1 MDKDG
6 KKVSGKI
13 HSVETLGAADGPGL
27 RFVLFL
33 QGCGL
38 RCKYCHNPDTWA
50 ACNAER
56 TATAEDIAN
65 EIIGYKNYFGKK
77 GGVTV
82 SGGEPLLQLDFL
94 TELFKILKQNG
105 IHTAIDTSGAP
116 YNEYDP
122 RYKELL
128 ALTDLVILDIKHID
142 DLKCRE
148 LTGTGNI
155 ATKKFAKTL
164 SDNGVAMWIRQV
176 LVPGLTD
183 DENDLQRTREWIN
196 TLKTVERVEVLPYH
210 TLGKPKYEQLGLS
223 HPLGDTPI
231 PTREQIDKA
240 KAILIG

>member
-33 QGCGL
+33 QGCSL

-65 EIIGYKNYFGKK
+65 EIIRYKNYFGKK

-183 DENDLQRTREWIN
+183 DENDLKHTREWIN

-210 TLGKPKYEQLGLS
+210 TLGKPKYEQLELS
-223 HPLGDTPI
+223 YPLGDTPI

>member
-33 QGCGL
+33 QGCSL

-65 EIIGYKNYFGKK
+65 EIIRYKNYFGKK

-183 DENDLQRTREWIN
+183 DENDLKHTREWIN
-196 TLKTVERVEVLPYH
+196 TLKTVEMVEVLPYH
-210 TLGKPKYEQLGLS
+210 TLGKPKYEKLGLS
-223 HPLGDTPI
+223 YPLGDTPI

>member
-183 DENDLQRTREWIN
+183 NENDLKRTREWIN

-223 HPLGDTPI
+223 YPLGDTPI

-240 KAILIG
+240 KAVLIG

>member
-33 QGCGL
+33 QGCSL

-65 EIIGYKNYFGKK
+65 EIIRYKNYFGKK

-183 DENDLQRTREWIN
+183 DENDLKRTREWIN

-210 TLGKPKYEQLGLS
+210 TLGKPKYEKLGLS
-223 HPLGDTPI
+223 YPLEDTPI

>member
-1 MDKDG
+1 M
-6 KKVSGKI
+6 
-13 HSVETLGAADGPGL
+13 
-27 RFVLFL
+27 
-33 QGCGL
+33 
-38 RCKYCHNPDTWA
+38 
-50 ACNAER
+50 
-56 TATAEDIAN
+56 
-65 EIIGYKNYFGKK
+65 
-77 GGVTV
+77 
-82 SGGEPLLQLDFL
+82 QLDFL
-94 TELFKILKQNG
+94 TELFKILRQNG

-183 DENDLQRTREWIN
+183 DENDLKRTREWIN

-223 HPLGDTPI
+223 YPLGDTPI

-240 KAILIG
+240 KAIMIG

>member
-65 EIIGYKNYFGKK
+65 EIIRYKNYFGKK

-183 DENDLQRTREWIN
+183 DENDLKHTREWIN

-223 HPLGDTPI
+223 YPLGDTPI

>member
-33 QGCGL
+33 QGCSL

-65 EIIGYKNYFGKK
+65 EIIRYKNYFGKK

-183 DENDLQRTREWIN
+183 DENDLKHTREWIN

-210 TLGKPKYEQLGLS
+210 TLGKPKYEKLGLS
-223 HPLGDTPI
+223 YPLGDTPI

>member
-33 QGCGL
+33 QGCTL

-65 EIIGYKNYFGKK
+65 EIIRYKNYFGKK

-183 DENDLQRTREWIN
+183 DENDLKHTREWIN

-223 HPLGDTPI
+223 YPLGDTPI

>member
-33 QGCGL
+33 QGCSL

-65 EIIGYKNYFGKK
+65 EIIRYKNYFGKK

-148 LTGTGNI
+148 LTETGNI

-164 SDNGVAMWIRQV
+164 SNNGIAMWIRQV

-183 DENDLQRTREWIN
+183 DENDLKRTREWIN

-223 HPLGDTPI
+223 YPLGDTPI

>member
-65 EIIGYKNYFGKK
+65 EIIRYKNYFGKK

-94 TELFKILKQNG
+94 TELFKILKQNE

-183 DENDLQRTREWIN
+183 DENDLKHTREWIN

-210 TLGKPKYEQLGLS
+210 TLGKPKYEKLGLS
-223 HPLGDTPI
+223 YPLGDTPI

>member
-33 QGCGL
+33 QGCSL

-65 EIIGYKNYFGKK
+65 EIIRYKNYFGKK

-183 DENDLQRTREWIN
+183 DENDLKHTREWIN

-223 HPLGDTPI
+223 YPLGDTPI

>member
-56 TATAEDIAN
+56 TATTEDIAN
-65 EIIGYKNYFGKK
+65 EIIRYKNYFGKK

-223 HPLGDTPI
+223 YPLGDTPI

>member
-33 QGCGL
+33 QGCSL

-65 EIIGYKNYFGKK
+65 EIIIYKNYFGKK

-183 DENDLQRTREWIN
+183 DENDLKRTREWIN

-223 HPLGDTPI
+223 YPLGDTPI

>member
-33 QGCGL
+33 QGCSL

-65 EIIGYKNYFGKK
+65 EIIRYKNYFGKK

-128 ALTDLVILDIKHID
+128 ALTDLVILYIKHID

-148 LTGTGNI
+148 LTGSGNF

-183 DENDLQRTREWIN
+183 DENDLKRTREWIN
-196 TLKTVERVEVLPYH
+196 KLKTVERVEVLPYH
-210 TLGKPKYEQLGLS
+210 TLGKPKYEKLGLS
-223 HPLGDTPI
+223 YPLGDTPI

>member
-33 QGCGL
+33 QGCSL

-56 TATAEDIAN
+56 TASAEDIAN
-65 EIIGYKNYFGKK
+65 EIIRYKNYFGKK

-142 DLKCRE
+142 DIKCRE
-148 LTGTGNI
+148 LTGAGNI

-183 DENDLQRTREWIN
+183 DENDLKRTREWIN

-210 TLGKPKYEQLGLS
+210 TLGKPKYEKLGLS
-223 HPLGDTPI
+223 YPLGDTPI

>member
-33 QGCGL
+33 QGCSL

-56 TATAEDIAN
+56 TAIAEDIAN
-65 EIIGYKNYFGKK
+65 EIIRYKNYFGKK

-183 DENDLQRTREWIN
+183 DENDLKRTREWIN

-210 TLGKPKYEQLGLS
+210 TLGKPKYEKLGLS
-223 HPLGDTPI
+223 YPLGDTPI

>member
-183 DENDLQRTREWIN
+183 DENDLKRTREWIN

-223 HPLGDTPI
+223 YPLGDTPI

>member
-183 DENDLQRTREWIN
+183 NENDLKRTREWIN

-223 HPLGDTPI
+223 YPLGDTPI

>member
-33 QGCGL
+33 QGCSL

-65 EIIGYKNYFGKK
+65 EIIRYKNYFGKK

-94 TELFKILKQNG
+94 TELFKILKQNE

-142 DLKCRE
+142 GLKCRE

-176 LVPGLTD
+176 LAPGLTD
-183 DENDLQRTREWIN
+183 DENDLKRTREWIN

-210 TLGKPKYEQLGLS
+210 TLGKPKYEKLGLS
-223 HPLGDTPI
+223 YPLGDTPI

>member
-65 EIIGYKNYFGKK
+65 EIIRYKNYFGKK

-183 DENDLQRTREWIN
+183 DENDLKHTREWIN

-210 TLGKPKYEQLGLS
+210 TLGKPKYEKLGLS
-223 HPLGDTPI
+223 YPLGDTPI

>member
-148 LTGTGNI
+148 LTGTSNI

-223 HPLGDTPI
+223 YPLGDTPI

>member
-65 EIIGYKNYFGKK
+65 EIIRYKNYFGKK

-128 ALTDLVILDIKHID
+128 ALTDLVILDIKHIN

-183 DENDLQRTREWIN
+183 DENDLKRTREWIN

-223 HPLGDTPI
+223 YPLGDTPI

>member
-65 EIIGYKNYFGKK
+65 EIIRYKNYFGKK

-94 TELFKILKQNG
+94 TELFKILTQHG

-148 LTGTGNI
+148 LTGTGNV

-183 DENDLQRTREWIN
+183 DENDLKRTREWIN

-210 TLGKPKYEQLGLS
+210 TLGKTKYEQLGLS
-223 HPLGDTPI
+223 YPLGDTPI

>member
-33 QGCGL
+33 QGCSL

-65 EIIGYKNYFGKK
+65 EIIRYKNYFGKK

-183 DENDLQRTREWIN
+183 DENDLKRTREWID

-210 TLGKPKYEQLGLS
+210 TLGKPKYEKLGLS
-223 HPLGDTPI
+223 YPLEDTPI

>member
-223 HPLGDTPI
+223 YPLGDTPI

>member
-65 EIIGYKNYFGKK
+65 EIIRYKNYFGKK

-142 DLKCRE
+142 DLKRRE

-183 DENDLQRTREWIN
+183 DENDLKRTREWIN

-223 HPLGDTPI
+223 YPLGDTPI

>member
-33 QGCGL
+33 QGCSL

-50 ACNAER
+50 VCNAER

-65 EIIGYKNYFGKK
+65 EIIRYKNYFGKK

-183 DENDLQRTREWIN
+183 DENDLKRTREWID

-210 TLGKPKYEQLGLS
+210 TLGKPKYEKLGLS
-223 HPLGDTPI
+223 YPLEDTPI

>member
-183 DENDLQRTREWIN
+183 DENDLKHTREWIN

-223 HPLGDTPI
+223 YPLGDTPI

>member
-183 DENDLQRTREWIN
+183 NENDLKRTREWIN

-223 HPLGDTPI
+223 YPLGDTPI
-231 PTREQIDKA
+231 PTRDQIDKA
-240 KAILIG
+240 KAVLIG

>member
-33 QGCGL
+33 QGCTL

-65 EIIGYKNYFGKK
+65 EIIRYKNYFGKK

-94 TELFKILKQNG
+94 TELFKILKQNE

-155 ATKKFAKTL
+155 ATKKFAK
-164 SDNGVAMWIRQV
+164 RF
-176 LVPGLTD
+176 
-183 DENDLQRTREWIN
+183 
-196 TLKTVERVEVLPYH
+196 
-210 TLGKPKYEQLGLS
+210 
-223 HPLGDTPI
+223 
-231 PTREQIDKA
+231 PTTASRC
-240 KAILIG
+240 G

>member
-65 EIIGYKNYFGKK
+65 EIIRYKNYFGKK

-155 ATKKFAKTL
+155 STKKFAKTL

-183 DENDLQRTREWIN
+183 DENDLKRTREWIN

-223 HPLGDTPI
+223 YPLGDTPI